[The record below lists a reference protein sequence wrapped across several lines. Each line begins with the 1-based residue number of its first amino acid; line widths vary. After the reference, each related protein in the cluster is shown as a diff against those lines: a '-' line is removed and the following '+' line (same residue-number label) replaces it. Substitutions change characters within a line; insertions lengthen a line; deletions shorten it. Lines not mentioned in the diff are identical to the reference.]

1 MNIDSVK
8 NQYFPDN
15 DERMWNHHIPM
26 GLRIQAEIFEA
37 WKNVGRSRM
46 TNWCKRCVRHD
57 QLLDRSPGHT
67 RHTAH
72 LADWNTNVENEKKTE
87 QKIQNVHH
95 WPFSAIVQMCILQ
108 ICKWPATR
116 ESDSW
121 VTCCA
126 LSISFDPNP
135 SWIQWL
141 LYISSITWK
150 AKFCLNNHQWI
161 KIR

>member
-1 MNIDSVK
+1 
-8 NQYFPDN
+8 
-15 DERMWNHHIPM
+15 MWNHRIPM
-26 GLRIQAEIFEA
+26 GLRIQAEIFGD

-57 QLLDRSPGHT
+57 QLLDQSRGHT
-67 RHTAH
+67 ETHCTSKGTIGGLKYQCWKREEN
-72 LADWNTNVENEKKTE
+72 LQNTKFKM
-87 QKIQNVHH
+87 QN
-95 WPFSAIVQMCILQ
+95 SAIVQMCILQ